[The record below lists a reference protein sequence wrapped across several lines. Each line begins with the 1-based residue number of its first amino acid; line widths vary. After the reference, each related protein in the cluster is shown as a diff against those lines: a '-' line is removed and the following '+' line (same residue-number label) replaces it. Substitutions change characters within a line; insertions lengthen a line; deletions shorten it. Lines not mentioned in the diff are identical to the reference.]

1 MNAVLNELGVDVG
14 RACDLDFAV
23 LEERRGGA
31 LVEQP
36 VVQHA
41 EVLQAIPLRPGLCV
55 LMHTIDA

>member
-1 MNAVLNELGVDVG
+1 MIPGGDRGRTVDSVLDELGVDVR

-36 VVQHA
+36 VV
-41 EVLQAIPLRPGLCV
+41 
-55 LMHTIDA
+55 